1 MNIDFTPL
9 FLEQAKLDQE
19 IAIKHN
25 ISYATTRK
33 RRTLSLLVE
42 VGELANSTRCFK
54 YWSNKG
60 SEAKERVFDE
70 FADALHFLL
79 SLGIDIDVTSKT
91 FEMTKSELT
100 LSELFIKMYDDV
112 LIFLKDANENN
123 YNICFK
129 TLLNIA
135 NSLDMT
141 RDDIFNSYY
150 LKLGVNYNRQNTNY

>member
-9 FLEQAKLDQE
+9 FKEQAKLDQE

-42 VGELANSTRCFK
+42 IGELANSTRCFK

-60 SEAKERVFDE
+60 SEAKERVYDE

-79 SLGIDIDVTSKT
+79 SLGIDIDIKNKT
-91 FEMTKSELT
+91 FEIKNSDLN

-112 LIFLKDANENN
+112 LIFLKEANENN
-123 YNICFK
+123 YIICC
-129 TLLNIA
+129 
-135 NSLDMT
+135 
-141 RDDIFNSYY
+141 SYI
-150 LKLGVNYNRQNTNY
+150 GIGFVCC